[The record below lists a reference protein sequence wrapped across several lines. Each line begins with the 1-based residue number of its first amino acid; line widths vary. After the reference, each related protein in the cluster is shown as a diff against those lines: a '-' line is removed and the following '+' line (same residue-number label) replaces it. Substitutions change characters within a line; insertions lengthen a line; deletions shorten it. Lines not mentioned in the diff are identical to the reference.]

1 MMSQLIDQSLYDQ
14 LIEQAEVNPR
24 RRAHHNLHQSY
35 DEPVQRVC
43 IGLLCGTY
51 VRPHAHRQAH
61 QWELILGLQG
71 ETCLIIFDPAGTITQ
86 RFMLSERSHTQGI
99 ELPPGTWHTLYP
111 VNKQSIILEIKQGP
125 YNPDFAAVFA
135 DWAPEESE
143 PESVLFL
150 QWLHH
155 AETGSSFC

>member
-1 MMSQLIDQSLYDQ
+1 MSQLIDQSLYDQ
-14 LIEQAEVNPR
+14 LIQHAAASPR

-43 IGLLCGTY
+43 IALLSGTY
-51 VRPHAHRQAH
+51 VRPHAHTQTH

-71 ETCLIIFDPAGTITQ
+71 ETCLIVFNDSGAIKRQII
-86 RFMLSERSHTQGI
+86 LSDTSHTAGI

-125 YNPDFAAVFA
+125 YNPDAAARFA
-135 DWAPEESE
+135 DWAPEEST
-143 PESVLFL
+143 PEAAQFL
-150 QWLHH
+150 HWLAH
-155 AETGSSFC
+155 AETGSSFS